1 MWDIMLL
8 IVFIVI
14 LGVLIYL
21 LILLLQALIELVRS
35 VFLSRKV
42 NKVVAGRG
50 TLSGKKIEQ
59 PELL

>member
-21 LILLLQALIELVRS
+21 LILLLQALIGLLKS
-35 VFLSRKV
+35 VFSNRKV
-42 NKVVAGRG
+42 NKIVVGRG
-50 TLSGKKIEQ
+50 TLSGKKIE
-59 PELL
+59 

>member
-14 LGVLIYL
+14 LSVLIYL
-21 LILLLQALIELVRS
+21 LILLFQALIELVRA
-35 VFLSRKV
+35 VFSSHKV

-50 TLSGKKIEQ
+50 TLSGKKIE
-59 PELL
+59 

>member
-42 NKVVAGRG
+42 NKVVAERG
-50 TLSGKKIEQ
+50 TLSGKKIE
-59 PELL
+59 